1 LQSRSSRVRRDVP
14 EKHGKYDVILSKEAG
29 LLDPFKY
36 FNPPSISIEGLAKLC
51 VFATKTTPSS
61 AFP

>member
-29 LLDPFKY
+29 LLDQIK
-36 FNPPSISIEGLAKLC
+36 PSR
-51 VFATKTTPSS
+51 
-61 AFP
+61 